1 MSLQILDK
9 PVGPI
14 GFGLMG
20 FTWRPTITPD
30 DQAFTAMKLAIEHGA
45 NFFNGGEFYGTPVPT
60 LNLDLINRFFT
71 KYPKYADKV
80 VLSIKGGVDLTTH
93 AVNGSPEFVRQSVEN
108 IIKHLGTA
116 KKLDLF
122 ECARVDPNVYC
133 EFAFHTDEQYGP
145 IETTV
150 FALAELVKEG
160 LIGGI
165 SLSEVKAETI
175 RRAAAV
181 HTIAAVEVEYSL
193 WSTEAR
199 DLGVLSTC
207 AELGIPVIAYSP
219 LGRGFLTGQ
228 IRSRQ
233 DFDEGDFRLNFE
245 RFSEENFAVNLQ
257 LVDEITKLAQK
268 KGIKPSQLAISWIKK
283 HEDIIPGLHI
293 IPIPGATTVERV
305 DENLTEVEAL
315 TGDEF
320 AEIGAILDKVE
331 IKGGRYYKHAESL
344 LWG

>member
-1 MSLQILDK
+1 MQLEILGNSIG
-9 PVGPI
+9 PV

-20 FTWRPTITPD
+20 FTWRPTQTPD
-30 DQAFTAMKLAIEHGA
+30 DQAFATMKRAIEHGA
-45 NFFNGGEFYGTPVPT
+45 TFFNGGEFYGMSVPT

-71 KYPKYADKV
+71 NYPEYADKV
-80 VLSIKGGVDLTTH
+80 VLSIKGGLDLTTL
-93 AVNGSPEFVRQSVEN
+93 APNGSPEFVRKSVEN

-122 ECARVDPNVYC
+122 ECARVDRNV
-133 EFAFHTDEQYGP
+133 P

-150 FALAELVKEG
+150 AALGELVKEG

-165 SLSEVKAETI
+165 SLSEVKPETI

-181 HTIAAVEVEYSL
+181 HKISAVEIEYSL

-228 IRSRQ
+228 IRSRN
-233 DFDEGDFRLNFE
+233 DFNEGDYRLRLE
-245 RFSEENFAVNLQ
+245 RFSET
-257 LVDEITKLAQK
+257 ISTK
-268 KGIKPSQLAISWIKK
+268 AIIDSVLNDFRRK
-283 HEDIIPGLHI
+283 
-293 IPIPGATTVERV
+293 
-305 DENLTEVEAL
+305 
-315 TGDEF
+315 
-320 AEIGAILDKVE
+320 IL
-331 IKGGRYYKHAESL
+331 R
-344 LWG
+344 

>member
-1 MSLQILDK
+1 MPLKILDK
-9 PVGPI
+9 PIGPV

-20 FTWRPTITPD
+20 LTWRPIQMPD
-30 DQAFTAMKLAIEHGA
+30 DRAFATMKRAIEHGA
-45 NFFNGGEFYGTPVPT
+45 TFFNGGEFYGTPVPT

-71 KYPKYADKV
+71 KYPEYADKV
-80 VLSIKGGVDLTTH
+80 VLSIKGGVDPKTFTPD
-93 AVNGSPEFVRQSVEN
+93 GSAEFVRKSVEN
-108 IIKHLGTA
+108 CIKHLGTA

-122 ECARVDPNVYC
+122 ECARVDHKV
-133 EFAFHTDEQYGP
+133 P

-150 FALAELVKEG
+150 SAIGDLVKEG

-181 HTIAAVEVEYSL
+181 HKISAVEIEYSL
-193 WSTEAR
+193 WATEAR

-207 AELGIPVIAYSP
+207 AELGIPVVAYSP

-228 IRSRQ
+228 VRSRR
-233 DFDEGDFRLNFE
+233 DLGEGDLRLHLD
-245 RFSEENFAVNLQ
+245 RFSEENFPVNLQ
-257 LVDEITKLAQK
+257 LVDELTKFAQK

-283 HEDIIPGLHI
+283 HEEVIPGLEI
-293 IPIPGATTVERV
+293 IPIPGATTIDHV
-305 DENLTEVEAL
+305 DENLAQVVPMTDE
-315 TGDEF
+315 EF
-320 AEIGAILDKVE
+320 AEIGAVLDKIE
-331 IKGGRYYKHAESL
+331 IKGGRYNAQAEAR

>member
-1 MSLQILDK
+1 MSLQIVGK

-20 FTWRPTITPD
+20 FTWRPALTPD
-30 DQAFTAMKLAIEHGA
+30 DQAFGAMKRAIEHGA

-71 KYPKYADKV
+71 KYPEYADKV
-80 VLSIKGGVDLTTH
+80 VLSIKGGLDLATF
-93 AVNGSPEFVRQSVEN
+93 VPNGSPEFVRKSVEN

-122 ECARVDPNVYC
+122 ECARVDPNV
-133 EFAFHTDEQYGP
+133 P

-150 FALAELVKEG
+150 SALAELVKEG

-165 SLSEVKAETI
+165 SLSEVKPETI

-181 HTIAAVEVEYSL
+181 HTISAVEVEYSL

-228 IRSRQ
+228 IRSRK
-233 DFDEGDFRLNFE
+233 DFGEGDFRLHFE

-257 LVDEITKLAQK
+257 LVDKITKLAQK

-283 HEDIIPGLHI
+283 HEAIIPGLHI

-305 DENLTEVEAL
+305 DENLTEVEPL

-320 AEIGAILDKVE
+320 AEIGAILDTVE
-331 IKGGRYYKHAESL
+331 IKGGRYNKHHESL
-344 LWG
+344 LWA

>member
-1 MSLQILDK
+1 MSLQIVGK

-20 FTWRPTITPD
+20 FTWRPTLTPD
-30 DQAFTAMKLAIEHGA
+30 DQAFGAMKRAIEHGA

-71 KYPKYADKV
+71 KYPEYADKV
-80 VLSIKGGVDLTTH
+80 VLSIKGGVDLATF
-93 AVNGSPEFVRQSVEN
+93 VPNGSPEFVRKSVEN

-122 ECARVDPNVYC
+122 ECARVDPNV
-133 EFAFHTDEQYGP
+133 P

-150 FALAELVKEG
+150 SALAELVKEG

-165 SLSEVKAETI
+165 SLSEVKPETI

-181 HTIAAVEVEYSL
+181 HTISAVEVEYSL

-228 IRSRQ
+228 IRSRK
-233 DFDEGDFRLNFE
+233 DFGEGDFRLHFE

-257 LVDEITKLAQK
+257 LVDKITKLAQK

-283 HEDIIPGLHI
+283 HEAIIPGLHI

-305 DENLTEVEAL
+305 DENLTEVEPL

-320 AEIGAILDKVE
+320 AEIGAILDTVE
-331 IKGGRYYKHAESL
+331 IKGGRYNKHQESL
-344 LWG
+344 LWA

>member
-1 MSLQILDK
+1 MQLEILGNPIG
-9 PVGPI
+9 PV

-20 FTWRPTITPD
+20 FTWRPTLTPD
-30 DQAFTAMKLAIEHGA
+30 DQAFATMKRAIEHGA
-45 NFFNGGEFYGTPVPT
+45 TFFNGGEFYGMPVPT

-71 KYPKYADKV
+71 KYPEYADKV
-80 VLSIKGGVDLTTH
+80 VLSIKGGVDLKIF
-93 AVNGSPEFVRQSVEN
+93 APNGSPEFVRESVEN

-122 ECARVDPNVYC
+122 ECARVDRNV
-133 EFAFHTDEQYGP
+133 P

-150 FALAELVKEG
+150 AALGELVKEG

-165 SLSEVKAETI
+165 SLSEVKPETI

-181 HTIAAVEVEYSL
+181 HKISAVEIEYSL

-199 DLGVLSTC
+199 DLGVLSTS

-228 IRSRQ
+228 IRSRK
-233 DFDEGDFRLNFE
+233 DFNEDDYRLHFE
-245 RFSEENFAVNLQ
+245 RYSEENFAVNLQ

-283 HEDIIPGLHI
+283 HEDVIPGLHI
-293 IPIPGATTVERV
+293 IPIPGNLALVEP
-305 DENLTEVEAL
+305 LTD
-315 TGDEF
+315 DEF
-320 AEIGAILDKVE
+320 AEIGAILDKIE
-331 IKGGRYYKHAESL
+331 IKGGRYFKHHENL
-344 LWG
+344 LWVECSYARLTFA

>member
-1 MSLQILDK
+1 MSLQILGK

-20 FTWRPTITPD
+20 FTWRPTLTPD
-30 DQAFTAMKLAIEHGA
+30 DQAFAAMKRAIEHGA

-71 KYPKYADKV
+71 KYPEYADKV
-80 VLSIKGGVDLTTH
+80 VLSIKGGVDLTTF
-93 AVNGSPEFVRQSVEN
+93 APNGTPEFVRQSVEN

-122 ECARVDPNVYC
+122 ECARVDPNV
-133 EFAFHTDEQYGP
+133 P

-150 FALAELVKEG
+150 AALAALVKEG

-181 HTIAAVEVEYSL
+181 HLISAVEIEYSL

-207 AELGIPVIAYSP
+207 AELGIPVVAYSP

-228 IRSRQ
+228 IRSRS
-233 DFDEGDFRLNFE
+233 DFEEGDFRLHLD
-245 RFSEENFAVNLQ
+245 RFSAENFAINLQ
-257 LVDEITKLAQK
+257 LVDEITNLALK
-268 KGIKPSQLAISWIKK
+268 KGIKPSQLAIAWIKK
-283 HEDIIPGLHI
+283 HEHIIPGLQI
-293 IPIPGATTVERV
+293 IPIPGATTLERV
-305 DENLTEVEAL
+305 DENCAPVELLTD
-315 TGDEF
+315 DEF
-320 AEIGAILDKVE
+320 AEIGAILEKIEV
-331 IKGGRYYKHAESL
+331 KGARYNKHAESL